1 MQETWETQVR
11 SLGQE
16 DALKE
21 SVATYCSILAWR
33 IPWTEVPGRLES
45 TGLQRVGHDWSEW
58 ACMHT
63 LVTVH
68 PTTVKTQGLYCTC
81 IAPST
86 QAEGRGCEFLL
97 VRNCSVNRN
106 HFLLFP
112 SRSIHFHRTVTTLL
126 FFRHTWQL
134 SRSFAITPPLRGCVL
149 LRTWVSSKSIYTFG
163 ACVQSPVGR
172 ELHEDK
178 DFHPLL
184 WSLCPDSEWPLANIQ

>member
-1 MQETWETQVR
+1 MGSIPGSGRSPGGGPSNLLQYSCLENPMDRGAWQATVR
-11 SLGQE
+11 GGH
-16 DALKE
+16 K
-21 SVATYCSILAWR
+21 
-33 IPWTEVPGRLES
+33 
-45 TGLQRVGHDWSEW
+45 RVGHDWSEW

-86 QAEGRGCEFLL
+86 PAEGRGCEFLL